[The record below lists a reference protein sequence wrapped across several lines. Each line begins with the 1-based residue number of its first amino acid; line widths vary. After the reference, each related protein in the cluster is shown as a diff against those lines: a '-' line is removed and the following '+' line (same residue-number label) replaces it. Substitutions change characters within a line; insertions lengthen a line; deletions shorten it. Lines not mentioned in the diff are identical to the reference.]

1 VKLSDVS
8 EFLRELH
15 ELEAFRSFG
24 ASDKRLSEVS
34 APLQKGL
41 PKFRSLCD
49 TGILSTPRHQ
59 RMRAVANFLDS

>member
-1 VKLSDVS
+1 VKLSEVS
-8 EFLRELH
+8 ELLSELH

-24 ASDKRLSEVS
+24 AS
-34 APLQKGL
+34 AQKGL

-49 TGILSTPRHQ
+49 NGILSTPRHQ